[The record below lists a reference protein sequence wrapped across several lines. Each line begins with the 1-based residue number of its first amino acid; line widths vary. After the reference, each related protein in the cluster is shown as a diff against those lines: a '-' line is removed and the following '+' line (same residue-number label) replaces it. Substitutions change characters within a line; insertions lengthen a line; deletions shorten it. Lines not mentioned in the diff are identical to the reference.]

1 MMSLRQVNCTAGG
14 DVSDKRLE
22 KESGISYSTI
32 LVLSRNSIGTR
43 PHMSM
48 IRLPSTSP
56 FIYVKSFCPYIRL
69 TAKPFWR
76 EI

>member
-1 MMSLRQVNCTAGG
+1 MTSLARMIWFVECFRNFMISLRQVNCTAGG

-56 FIYVKSFCPYIRL
+56 FI
-69 TAKPFWR
+69 
-76 EI
+76 